1 MIYSKHKN
9 IGGVFFMENYNLIDG
24 HVIPQVGFGTYKLN
38 GASGVHAIVNAL
50 NNGYRVLDTA
60 YNYENEGTV
69 GKAMQQS
76 HVSRDQ
82 IIVTSKLPG
91 RYHSY
96 EQAARTIQESIYRL
110 GVEYIDLYL
119 IHWPNPK
126 QGLYVEAWK
135 ALIEAQKMGLVK
147 SIGVCNFLP
156 EHLET
161 LEKETGV
168 LPAVNQIELHPYFNQ
183 KDAIKYH
190 EEKGIITEAWSPL
203 GRASEVI
210 HDKNIE
216 QIAEKYNKTIP
227 QIILKW
233 HVQNGVVPIPKS
245 TSNARQIQ
253 NLDIFDFYLESED
266 LHTIDN
272 LTKSDGRLKDQD
284 PAEYEEF

>member
-1 MIYSKHKN
+1 
-9 IGGVFFMENYNLIDG
+9 MENYNLIDG

-284 PAEYEEF
+284 PAKYEEF

>member
-1 MIYSKHKN
+1 
-9 IGGVFFMENYNLIDG
+9 
-24 HVIPQVGFGTYKLN
+24 
-38 GASGVHAIVNAL
+38 
-50 NNGYRVLDTA
+50 
-60 YNYENEGTV
+60 
-69 GKAMQQS
+69 
-76 HVSRDQ
+76 
-82 IIVTSKLPG
+82 
-91 RYHSY
+91 
-96 EQAARTIQESIYRL
+96 
-110 GVEYIDLYL
+110 
-119 IHWPNPK
+119 
-126 QGLYVEAWK
+126 
-135 ALIEAQKMGLVK
+135 MGLVK

>member
-1 MIYSKHKN
+1 
-9 IGGVFFMENYNLIDG
+9 MENYNLIDG

-38 GASGVHAIVNAL
+38 GASGVRAIVNAL

-216 QIAEKYNKTIP
+216 QIAKKYNKTIP

>member
-1 MIYSKHKN
+1 
-9 IGGVFFMENYNLIDG
+9 MENHNLIDG
-24 HVIPQVGFGTYKLN
+24 QILPEVGFGTYKLN
-38 GASGVHAIVNAL
+38 GTSGVHAIVNAL
-50 NNGYRVLDTA
+50 NNGYRILDTA

-69 GKAMQQS
+69 GKAIQAS
-76 HVSRDQ
+76 HVDRDQ

-96 EQAARTIQESIYRL
+96 DQAITAIQESIYRL

-126 QGLYVEAWK
+126 QGKYVEAWK
-135 ALIEAQKMGLVK
+135 ALIDAQKLGLVK
-147 SIGVCNFLP
+147 SIGVCNFLE
-156 EHLET
+156 EHIDT

-183 KDAIKYH
+183 KETLEYH
-190 EEKGIITEAWSPL
+190 NQKGIIIEAWSPL

-210 HDKNIE
+210 NDDNIRK
-216 QIAEKYNKTIP
+216 IAEKYNKTIP

-245 TSNARQIQ
+245 TSISRQLQ
-253 NLDIFDFYLESED
+253 NIDIFDFILEKED
-266 LHTIDN
+266 LEAIDA
-272 LTKSDGRLKDQD
+272 LSHKDGRLKGQD
-284 PAEYEEF
+284 PAVYEEF

>member
-1 MIYSKHKN
+1 
-9 IGGVFFMENYNLIDG
+9 MENYNLIDG

-216 QIAEKYNKTIP
+216 QIAKKYNKTIP

-245 TSNARQIQ
+245 TSNAIQIQ

>member
-1 MIYSKHKN
+1 
-9 IGGVFFMENYNLIDG
+9 MENYNLIDG

-76 HVSRDQ
+76 HVNRDQ